1 MHIIKNKNVTA
12 GTNCKEYRF
21 YEQKDNRIGQEGEKM
36 NYDKSNIPLVRMGDI
51 RKTLKRTFKVRP
63 GRKIK
68 LKARVRD
75 DGNST
80 RIIYHTATVIK
91 LYPYVVQLQLEN
103 GQYTSPGYAKLYL
116 MLHGADEE

>member
-1 MHIIKNKNVTA
+1 MHIIKDKNVTA

-21 YEQKDNRIGQEGEKM
+21 YEQKVTESAGRRKM
-36 NYDKSNIPLVRMGDI
+36 NYDKSNIPLMRMGDI

-103 GQYTSPGYAKLYL
+103 GQYTSPGYTKLYL

>member
-1 MHIIKNKNVTA
+1 
-12 GTNCKEYRF
+12 
-21 YEQKDNRIGQEGEKM
+21 M
-36 NYDKSNIPLVRMGDI
+36 NYDKSNIPLMRMGDI
-51 RKTLKRTFKVRP
+51 RKTLKRTFKVRT

-68 LKARVRD
+68 LKARVRARVRD

-103 GQYTSPGYAKLYL
+103 GQYTSPGYTKLYL
-116 MLHGADEE
+116 MLHGVDEE

>member
-1 MHIIKNKNVTA
+1 MNLRQKKKLFRKVTGQNPPGWMH
-12 GTNCKEYRF
+12 YSSR
-21 YEQKDNRIGQEGEKM
+21 M
-36 NYDKSNIPLVRMGDI
+36 NYDKSNIPLMRMGDI

-103 GQYTSPGYAKLYL
+103 GQYTSPGYTKLYL
-116 MLHGADEE
+116 MFHGADEK